1 MSGSIDVS
9 ELMTDPEFAREF
21 TRRRPT
27 GAFAADGS
35 FAPGYDDSTLVGV
48 VQPASSDDMKIL
60 PQGTRLD
67 NVRVFWVADCEEDS
81 AVRAGD
87 GKTFES
93 DVLLLGNEAF
103 RVIRAEP
110 RREDG
115 GYFRVWAEGFVT

>member
-1 MSGSIDVS
+1 MSGLVDVS

-27 GAFAADGS
+27 GTFAADGS
-35 FAPGYDDSTLVGV
+35 FSSTYDEAIMMGV
-48 VQPASSDDMKIL
+48 VQPANSDDMKTL
-60 PQGTRLD
+60 PEGTRID
-67 NVRVFWVADCEEDS
+67 NVRVFWVADSEGAA
-81 AVRAGD
+81 AVRIGD
-87 GKTFES
+87 GKTFEA
-93 DVLLLGNEAF
+93 DVLVLGPELF